1 MNWLV
6 KTFALKYLKGLL
18 DKLPLNGYKTV
29 AGVALSVLA
38 VMVPLIPVPL
48 LQELVLFVIEFL
60 RNAGISEPVSTT
72 LEGGI
77 VLVIVGA
84 IHKLLKVAD
93 K

>member
-1 MNWLV
+1 MNWLI

-29 AGVALSVLA
+29 AGVVLA
-38 VMVPLIPVPL
+38 VLVVVVPLIPVPL
-48 LQELVLFVIEFL
+48 LQELVLFVVEFL
-60 RNAGISEPVSTT
+60 RSAGIQEPVSTT
-72 LEGGI
+72 LEGSI
-77 VLVIVGA
+77 ALVIIGA